1 MRADDVKNLTKD
13 TAVIFKGQQCLLHRC
28 SNNVYL
34 LSDLGEYEGSTC
46 GDFYRYRGQ
55 YRYSF
60 WLIDKADDT
69 YDNRFVEIC
78 QQLVPLSL
86 GEL

>member
-1 MRADDVKNLTKD
+1 MRTDDVRNLTKD
-13 TAVIFKGQQCLLHRC
+13 TVVIFERQQCLLHIC
-28 SNNVYL
+28 ENKVYL
-34 LSDLGEYEGSTC
+34 LSNLEEYEGSTC
-46 GDFYRYRGQ
+46 SDFYQYSDQ

-60 WLIDKADDT
+60 WLIDKDDVDFD
-69 YDNRFVEIC
+69 YRFVEIC